1 MFVDF
6 LRKCEMISY
15 EKNDRMASLR
25 NAERARETGFGAFI
39 NAWPHLMFRV
49 KLRAKLRAISVKTQ
63 QEQLRVNFR
72 AKFRATFRAIS
83 VKTQQEPLRVKFR
96 VEFRVELRAKLR
108 AIFVK
113 TQQEQRGKL
122 PHPTYGQLGNTL

>member
-1 MFVDF
+1 
-6 LRKCEMISY
+6 
-15 EKNDRMASLR
+15 MASLR

-63 QEQLRVNFR
+63 QEQLRV
-72 AKFRATFRAIS
+72 
-83 VKTQQEPLRVKFR
+83 KFR